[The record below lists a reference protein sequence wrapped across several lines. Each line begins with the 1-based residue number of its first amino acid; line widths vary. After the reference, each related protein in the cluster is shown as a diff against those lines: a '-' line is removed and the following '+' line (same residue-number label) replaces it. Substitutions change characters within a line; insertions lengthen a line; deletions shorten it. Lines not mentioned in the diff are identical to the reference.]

1 MRIALF
7 LGLLALVS
15 LCVTL
20 AYRSLA
26 VTNAAS
32 ELLQGMRAR
41 QLSFATLFLLYGL
54 VAVFPLAL
62 LMPPYQA
69 ADEGAHFLRADDV
82 ELGHP
87 LGYRSG
93 ANSGGTV
100 DQGIAASYGI
110 FYPIVLHPE
119 NKATAAMF
127 DRAAVIGWKSNKS
140 FSDFAN
146 TSIYPP
152 LFYSVSALAIA
163 IGKVADLPVTST
175 LTLARMFNGVVG
187 VGLGASSIALAG
199 MAGPWFF
206 VLLTLPM
213 TLAQMAS
220 ASQDALLFPTAAVA
234 AALFIRLL
242 RGESSDIGGF
252 ALLCVLL
259 AVVSTGRFTYG
270 TLALLPLTLHRVSLL
285 YRVLGALAVAAAAIG
300 WSWIASSFA
309 LVQFGLPGANASGQV
324 RHILA
329 QPWSVFDLAVNT
341 VKYQYDLYLESFVGK
356 LGWLDVRLPWLYLA
370 LAWGVILL
378 GILTSVTVGALTRR
392 AGAVTGIVSFALL
405 ASAAALFAALY
416 ISWTPVG
423 NFIVDGVQ
431 GRYFIPLAFFVPALL
446 ATGPRS
452 LLGRSGGAAKI
463 VIASFPLLTIPVLIT
478 SIVMR
483 YYQG

>member
-1 MRIALF
+1 
-7 LGLLALVS
+7 
-15 LCVTL
+15 
-20 AYRSLA
+20 
-26 VTNAAS
+26 
-32 ELLQGMRAR
+32 
-41 QLSFATLFLLYGL
+41 
-54 VAVFPLAL
+54 
-62 LMPPYQA
+62 MPPYQV

-93 ANSGGTV
+93 ANSGGIV
-100 DQGIAASYGI
+100 DQGIAASFSI

-152 LFYSVSALAIA
+152 IFYSVSALAIA
-163 IGKVADLPVTST
+163 IGKMTDLPVTST
-175 LTLARMFNGVVG
+175 LTLARTFNGVVG

-199 MAGPWFF
+199 VAGPWFF
-206 VLLTLPM
+206 LLLTLPM

-242 RGESSDIGGF
+242 RVERSDIGGF

-259 AVVSTGRFTYG
+259 AVVSTGRVTYG
-270 TLALLPLTLHRVSLL
+270 TLALLPVTLYRIDLL
-285 YRVLGALAVAAAAIG
+285 YRFLGAVAVAVAAAAIG

-324 RHILA
+324 QHILA

-341 VKYQYDLYLESFVGK
+341 IRYQYDLYLESFVGK
-356 LGWLDVRLPWLYLA
+356 LGWLDVRLPSLYLA

-378 GILTSVTVGALTRR
+378 GILTSATVGPLTRR
-392 AGAVTGIVSFALL
+392 AGAVTGIVTFALL

-416 ISWTPVG
+416 VSWTPVG

-446 ATGPRS
+446 ATGPRP

-463 VIASFPLLTIPVLIT
+463 VIARFPILTIPVLIT